1 MEGRVEDGYL
11 RHVGQRPAS
20 LGQRSQRRGVVQWDE
35 LRQRRE
41 FPLDPGVDH
50 DRLSKAW
57 AAVDDPMGDGLD
69 PRRNVL
75 ERRDG
80 RRRVLLVDGR
90 ELEARRPGIDDQ
102 D

>member
-1 MEGRVEDGYL
+1 
-11 RHVGQRPAS
+11 
-20 LGQRSQRRGVVQWDE
+20 
-35 LRQRRE
+35 
-41 FPLDPGVDH
+41 
-50 DRLSKAW
+50 
-57 AAVDDPMGDGLD
+57 MGDGLD